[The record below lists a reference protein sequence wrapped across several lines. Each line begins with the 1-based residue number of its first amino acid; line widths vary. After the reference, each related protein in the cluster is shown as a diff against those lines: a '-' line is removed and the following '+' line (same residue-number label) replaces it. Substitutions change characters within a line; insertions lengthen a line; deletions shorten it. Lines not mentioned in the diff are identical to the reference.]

1 MLKLTS
7 IKVGYIVS
15 YDYEYLLTSIN
26 TLYDYVDKIVL
37 AVDINRQTWSGNKF
51 EIPQSFF
58 DSIKEFDKRNIIEIY
73 FDDFYVPALSPMEC
87 ETRERNLLLKKLGRK
102 GWKLQLDV
110 DEYIYDFKAV
120 KKFLLRNWFFNVFPK
135 LTPMQFRGKLITLF
149 KEIQDGFLYIDNN
162 ERFSFI
168 TNGIENEM
176 ARLDSKTPSFY
187 TDIVVVHQSWARKK
201 EEIVQKIS
209 NWGHRDDFDTAAYY
223 DFWDK
228 LNQSNYLDYVNIHP
242 MRPEL
247 WNKLYLLNCN
257 GINEFITKYEALHPQ
272 KIAQFNSRFL
282 YDKVKKKLF
291 KK

>member
-37 AVDINRQTWSGNKF
+37 AIDINRQTWSGNKF

-73 FDDFYVPALSPMEC
+73 FEDFYVPSLSPMEC

-110 DEYIYDFKAV
+110 DEYIYDFKTV

-168 TNGIENEM
+168 TNGIQNET

-257 GINEFITKYEALHPQ
+257 GINEFITNYAVLHPQ
-272 KIAQFNSRFL
+272 KITQFDSRFL